1 MRKHRKEKRNRR
13 RLLAVV
19 SAFAVLSTG
28 CARETEETPAEEQ
41 EVTIP

>member
-19 SAFAVLSTG
+19 SDFCRSVHRLRPGDGGNTG
-28 CARETEETPAEEQ
+28 
-41 EVTIP
+41 